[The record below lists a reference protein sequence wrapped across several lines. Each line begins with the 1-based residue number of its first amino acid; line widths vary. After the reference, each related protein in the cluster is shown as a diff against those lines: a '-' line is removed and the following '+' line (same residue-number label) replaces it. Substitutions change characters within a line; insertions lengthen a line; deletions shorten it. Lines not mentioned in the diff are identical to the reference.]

1 MEILKTINAKQI
13 LPFISFVILS
23 LNING
28 QNYKEIQTAFE
39 ISIAQEKDGKF
50 QDALNTMKKV
60 YDENS
65 YEVNLRLGWLSYLS
79 GIFNESIAYYNR
91 CLQLK
96 PMSIEAYFGIV
107 YPTAALGN
115 FDQLNTYYNHILEID
130 PQNTIANY
138 RIGLI
143 YYGRK
148 DYQTASKYLQK
159 VLDLYPFDYDTLV
172 LFGWTNLQL
181 GKYREAKV
189 LFNKSLYLK
198 PNDKSALEGLSLIK

>member
-1 MEILKTINAKQI
+1 MEILRNFKMKQI
-13 LPFISFVILS
+13 LLLTAIILWVVN
-23 LNING
+23 LDA
-28 QNYKEIQTAFE
+28 QNYKEIQKAFE
-39 ISIAQEKDGKF
+39 TSYAQEKDGKF

-60 YDENS
+60 YDESN
-65 YEVNLRLGWLSYLS
+65 YEVNIRLGWLSYLS
-79 GIFNESIAYYNR
+79 GIFDESIAHYNR

-115 FDQLNTYYNHILEID
+115 FDQLMTYYNNILEID
-130 PQNTIANY
+130 PKNTIANY

-148 DYQTASKYLQK
+148 DYQAASKYLLK

-172 LFGWTNLQL
+172 LYAWTNLQL
-181 GKYREAKV
+181 GKFREAKV

>member
-1 MEILKTINAKQI
+1 MEILKTLNVKQI
-13 LPFISFVILS
+13 LLFTSVVILS
-23 LNING
+23 LNINA

-39 ISIAQEKDGKF
+39 LSFAQEKDGKF

-60 YDENS
+60 YDVSN

-79 GIFNESIAYYNR
+79 GIFDESVAYYNR

-115 FDQLNTYYNHILEID
+115 FDQLITYYNHILEID
-130 PQNTIANY
+130 PKNTIANY

-172 LFGWTNLQL
+172 LYAWTNLQL